1 MEKAVNSAWCKNIYP
16 SVIKYSDIFKKKIQR
31 LKKNK
36 QTELEVQIGIL
47 TINDMNG

>member
-1 MEKAVNSAWCKNIYP
+1 MIIPNC
-16 SVIKYSDIFKKKIQR
+16 IKYSDIFKKKIQR